1 MIGSEGDKMI
11 KNIILDIG
19 GVIFD
24 DGNKNLQKV
33 LNVSEEET
41 KKLSKIAFGGDFK
54 SCLLGKLNINDHIK
68 RIKQEYSELS
78 NKLEYILSPE
88 NYNKTFPL
96 MKTTLNLMLKLKE
109 QGYKIYLLSNIT
121 EASFKYIN
129 DTIDLDKYID
139 GGLYSY
145 QEKMAKP
152 DYKFYKKLFEKYNI
166 SKDESIFFDD
176 KAKNVEAGNEVG
188 VKSVLFKSIEDIKK
202 NI

>member
-1 MIGSEGDKMI
+1 MI

-33 LNVSEEET
+33 LNISVEET
-41 KKLSKIAFGGDFK
+41 KELSKIAFGGNFK
-54 SCLLGKLNINDHIK
+54 NCLLGRTNINSHIETL
-68 RIKQEYSELS
+68 KQEYPELS

-96 MKTTLNLMLKLKE
+96 MEDTLNLILEMKK

-121 EASFKYIN
+121 ETSFKNIS
-129 DTIDLDKYID
+129 DTIDLEKYID

-145 QEKMAKP
+145 QEKMVKP
-152 DYKFYKKLFEKYNI
+152 DYKFFEKLFEKYNI
-166 SKDESIFFDD
+166 AKDESIFFDD
-176 KAKNVEAGNEVG
+176 KVKNVQAGNEIG
-188 VKSVLFKSIEDIKK
+188 VKSVLFKSVEDIEGV
-202 NI
+202 I